1 MTTNLVLGQQQKE
14 SKPTHTIDSNDE
26 LPDHLLIDSGAS
38 QTLVRSAH
46 YLHHATPNSEINI
59 VDAQKQD
66 IPINAIGNLH
76 FNFQNGTK
84 TSIKALH
91 TPNIAYDLLS
101 LSELANQNITACFTR
116 NTLERSDGTVLAPIV
131 KHGDFY
137 WLSKKYLIPSHI
149 SKLTINNVNKSK
161 SVNKYPY
168 PLIHRMLGHA
178 NFRSIQ
184 KSLKKNAVTYLKE
197 SDIDMC

>member
-1 MTTNLVLGQQQKE
+1 ML
-14 SKPTHTIDSNDE
+14 
-26 LPDHLLIDSGAS
+26 
-38 QTLVRSAH
+38 
-46 YLHHATPNSEINI
+46 
-59 VDAQKQD
+59 QKQD

-161 SVNKYPY
+161 SVNRYPY

-197 SDIDMC
+197 SDIEWSNASTYPMS

>member
-76 FNFQNGTK
+76 FNFQ
-84 TSIKALH
+84 KA
-91 TPNIAYDLLS
+91 S
-101 LSELANQNITACFTR
+101 R
-116 NTLERSDGTVLAPIV
+116 AP
-131 KHGDFY
+131 
-137 WLSKKYLIPSHI
+137 LPSHGF
-149 SKLTINNVNKSK
+149 SFLPSRVHSGALTSL
-161 SVNKYPY
+161 PH
-168 PLIHRMLGHA
+168 LLGCA
-178 NFRSIQ
+178 ALKRSQ
-184 KSLKKNAVTYLKE
+184 FV
-197 SDIDMC
+197 